1 MATLLDNYKNKQ
13 DSFNAMIAK
22 NELPLD
28 CMLALQEV
36 KYRICVF
43 ETMRNFCQTAPVTME
58 AKVMGYHYQL
68 VNAYLHFLL
77 TEHKFGPKVDENG
90 QKKRETAAESLARV
104 ITDQKKRFSN
114 YHPVNQ
120 EQYKRDIGN
129 MINSVLAVWTQYRD
143 AYITI
148 TL

>member
-13 DSFNAMIAK
+13 ESFNAMIAK

-28 CMLALQEV
+28 CVLTLQEV

-58 AKVMGYHYQL
+58 AKYMGYHYQL
-68 VNAYLHFLL
+68 VDAYLHFLVA
-77 TEHKFGPKVDENG
+77 EHKFGPKVDENG
-90 QKKRETAAESLARV
+90 QRKRETAAESLARV
-104 ITDQKKRFSN
+104 IADQKKRFSN
-114 YHPVNQ
+114 YHPANQ
-120 EQYKRDIGN
+120 DQYKRDIGN
-129 MINSVLAVWTQYRD
+129 MINSVLAVWVQYRD
-143 AYITI
+143 AYIKI